1 MLGQEDYM
9 DHKHLLGSISFGFPV
24 HSGGQGKAQS
34 GVNGEQDKPLHRIL
48 KAWISINK
56 ILKLDQLFWIWN
68 SR

>member
-48 KAWISINK
+48 KA
-56 ILKLDQLFWIWN
+56 
-68 SR
+68 